1 MPKVNKATRQSIEH
15 FKCLYLKQN
24 HSWHGKGVVVELQG
38 DKATV
43 LIPQLAMMTQIKL
56 SSNAKLE
63 DEIKLKVS
71 SIDLVARSIDFKP
84 L

>member
-1 MPKVNKATRQSIEH
+1 MSI
-15 FKCLYLKQN
+15 LKTN
-24 HSWHGKGVVVELQG
+24 NSWHGKGVVVELHR

-43 LIPQLAMMTQIKL
+43 LIPQIAMMTQLKL
-56 SSNAKLE
+56 SSDTQLE